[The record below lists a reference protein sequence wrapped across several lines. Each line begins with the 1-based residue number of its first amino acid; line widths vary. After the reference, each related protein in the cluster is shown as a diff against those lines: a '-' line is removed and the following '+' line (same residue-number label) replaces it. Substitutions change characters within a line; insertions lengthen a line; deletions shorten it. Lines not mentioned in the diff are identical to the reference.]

1 MVATV
6 SVHSLMAIHAAAI
19 LFSDPWP
26 RLGIPVTER
35 GSANHPG
42 GGVVIMTLSDRGAE
56 SIGYGG
62 LGMWVA

>member
-6 SVHSLMAIHAAAI
+6 NFHSPMAIHAAPK

-26 RLGIPVTER
+26 GLGIPVTER

-42 GGVVIMTLSDRGAE
+42 GGVGIMDLSDRGAE

-62 LGMWVA
+62 SGMW